1 MIFCIFYSIQLACV
15 HWAMMH
21 INAPMMDF
29 CWWWS
34 TYRAE
39 DTNHRPDFSIVSTI
53 GSNKCT
59 EEKIRSGLSRNS
71 EIDNNSEIGAELT
84 WYLGQDWQV
93 GLSTLCQNRNREK
106 DRLHLQSGRDFYVR
120 HNTRYTTRLFEAVPW
135 LTFSVLRIWDFVLLN
150 WEYVS
155 TAYGRITSSYRRREF
170 QFNLILWPWTGAMVG
185 MWSAAFG
192 TQWKHDMIWCGIP

>member
-106 DRLHLQSGRDFYVR
+106 DRLHLQSMDATFTYDTTHATQLDCSKPSPDWLSVSSVFEILFYWIGS
-120 HNTRYTTRLFEAVPW
+120 TC
-135 LTFSVLRIWDFVLLN
+135 LRPTVGLLQAIAD
-150 WEYVS
+150 ES
-155 TAYGRITSSYRRREF
+155 
-170 QFNLILWPWTGAMVG
+170 FNSI
-185 MWSAAFG
+185 
-192 TQWKHDMIWCGIP
+192 